1 MEITERVTNPSADVT
16 TVSKLRALVPKIILL
31 TLLSVALGVAQGWA
45 AAGTYKSTNEAG
57 FEIGLL
63 HGALMPAA
71 LPGLV
76 MGQRLPIYAPNNS
89 GNPYNIGYI
98 LGINACG
105 TVFFGAAFWQRRG
118 GRQSRRQ

>member
-1 MEITERVTNPSADVT
+1 MEITQRVASPSADGT
-16 TVSKLRALVPKIILL
+16 TVSKMRALLPKIILL
-31 TLLSVALGVAQGWA
+31 TLLSAALGVAQGWA
-45 AAGTYKSTNEAG
+45 AAGTYKPANEAG

-76 MGQRLPIYAPNNS
+76 MGQRLPIYAQNNS

-105 TVFFGAAFWQRRG
+105 TVFFGVAFWQRRKG
-118 GRQSRRQ
+118 HEGKAH